1 MGGVQPGIGYN
12 VTQTAD
18 GSSLEILFPEIP
30 APYGPEQFKVEV
42 LGNNVRV
49 AKGRVVAQQL
59 TAMPTTRTL
68 EYDVQGFA
76 VYPTGKLTEGGDVF
90 SPYCSEGGNVEIQK
104 STPGETEEDP
114 PTGSDAWGVYLIR
127 NEGNVG
133 DLGQVVMP
141 FLAVM
146 ANDSDAENYST
157 PWNSSGQHG
166 DLREFYLIREK
177 QSVEIVQPGEVVVYG
192 GLIVSQ
198 HSAIR
203 RFNCQ
208 RIKIASILW
217 DDTTGWT
224 VTQYLIGSL
233 YMPNNVHFYG
243 ELDYETGDDAPDID
257 WPENSAENEDWS
269 GTWTGYTKNFNSG
282 GLSRTVEILV

>member
-1 MGGVQPGIGYN
+1 MGYIQPGTGYN
-12 VTQTAD
+12 FVNSDD
-18 GSSLEILFPEIP
+18 GASLEIAFPEQI
-30 APYGPEQFKVEV
+30 PYGPEQFKVQMWGDKV
-42 LGNNVRV
+42 QV
-49 AKGRVVAQQL
+49 AKGRVVAQAL
-59 TAMPTTRTL
+59 TAMPTTKTY

-76 VYPTGKLTEGGDVF
+76 VYPTGKLTEGPDTNSV
-90 SPYCSEGGNVEIQK
+90 YCSQNGNVEILK
-104 STPGETEEDP
+104 YTPGVGEAP
-114 PTGSDAWGVYLIR
+114 PTGSNAWGVYLIR

-133 DLGQVVMP
+133 DLGQVIMP

-146 ANDSDAENYST
+146 ADGSEAEEYST

-166 DLREFYLIREK
+166 DLREYYLIREK
-177 QSVEIVQPGEVVVYG
+177 QSVEITEPGGVVVYG

-208 RIKIASILW
+208 RIKIAAINWSDSL
-217 DDTTGWT
+217 GWT
-224 VTQYLIGSL
+224 VTQHLIGSL

-243 ELDYETGDDAPDID
+243 ELDYETGDTAPDAD